1 MDASTEYFELIK
13 KLEKDPEFC
22 FSATNAGKEFVE
34 YVSDNYG
41 SRADKWKSIHKPFLE
56 SCGVDWHKLY
66 TSANSNRK
74 NFSIADKNHPS
85 YKQCL
90 QTISTDPKMSL
101 VYAYFNIL
109 SDDKEK
115 RFALG
120 EPAIAQVAK
129 YSYLYAEK
137 VIRSRFELGE
147 EIISK
152 DEEISIDYARRV
164 LGKRFE
170 TAEPLIS
177 KNPRF
182 SAQYAEAIKGRF
194 ELGEPAIASD
204 PSLSYWYAEQILK
217 GRFEMGEPAIST
229 DENLMLKY
237 AKNIMKGKL
246 PEDMHH
252 VMIGKKLAA

>member
-22 FSATNAGKEFVE
+22 FSATNAGKEFMA
-34 YVSDNYG
+34 YATNSYG
-41 SRADKWKSIHKPFLE
+41 PAADKFKSTHIPFLQ
-56 SCGVDWHKLY
+56 SCNVRIRDLQ
-66 TSANSNRK
+66 TDTERNRK
-74 NFSIADKNHPS
+74 DFFIEDENHPS

-90 QTISTDPKMSL
+90 QTISVDPKWSL
-101 VYAYFNIL
+101 VYAYFRQ
-109 SDDKEK
+109 K

-120 EPAIAQVAK
+120 EPVIAQDAL
-129 YSYLYAEK
+129 YSYLYANR
-137 VIRSRFELGE
+137 VINSRFELGE
-147 EIISK
+147 ETISK
-152 DEEISIDYARRV
+152 DEKIFIAYVKDV
-164 LGKRFE
+164 LGSRFNM
-170 TAEPLIS
+170 AEPLIS
-177 KNPRF
+177 KNPRY
-182 SAQYAEAIKGRF
+182 SAEYAAAIKGRF

-217 GRFEMGEPAIST
+217 GRFEMGETAIST

-237 AKNIMKGKL
+237 ARNIMKGKL